1 MSLANKYRPQT
12 FDTVIW
18 QTHITDILK
27 AQMKSDQ
34 KIHHNYLLF
43 GPRGTGKTT
52 AARLL
57 AKALNCLDP
66 KDGNACNE
74 CGNCQVINRWTSLD
88 YIEIDAAS
96 HTWVDNI
103 REEILDKVPYPPTQ
117 LKKKIYVIDEV
128 HMLSKWAFN
137 ALLKTIEEPR
147 DNVCFILATTEIH
160 KVPDTIISRCQV
172 FNFKKVWENE
182 MTEHLKEICKKEN
195 LNFEQEALSIISK
208 ISEWCVRDAVK
219 YIDQISILWDITQE
233 HVSKFLGVA
242 SESIIRNFFRL
253 IKDENRKDI
262 FDEIDRIYQSG
273 IDLHQFAKQSLIYI
287 DHNLE
292 SDIDFLLKVSE
303 SFSEIISS
311 IRYYPYPAIVYKI
324 VFNKHLW
331 KKSET
336 AIPVKEADVE
346 IKNENINTEEKK
358 IDIENKGVVNESIK
372 TEVIKVES
380 PSIAVVEKESK
391 LDNSNSRDS
400 IRDNVL
406 SKISKISL
414 QQNLKWNFIIE
425 AIEWNIVN
433 AIVINKMTKILLDN
447 EENYR
452 MLENAFTSVLWVHTK
467 IEINFENKES
477 YFARKMF

>member
-12 FDTVIW
+12 FDTVIG

-74 CGNCQVINRWTSLD
+74 CGNCQVINRGTSLD

-96 HTWVDNI
+96 HTGVDNI

-128 HMLSKWAFN
+128 HMLSKGAFN

-172 FNFKKVWENE
+172 FNFKKVGENE

-208 ISEWCVRDAVK
+208 ISEGCVRDAVK
-219 YIDQISILWDITQE
+219 YIDQISILGDITQE

-324 VFNKHLW
+324 VFNKHLG

-414 QQNLKWNFIIE
+414 QQNLKGNFIIE
-425 AIEWNIVN
+425 AIEGNIVN

-452 MLENAFTSVLWVHTK
+452 MLENAFTSVLGVHTK